1 MKQYCTVLIL
11 QKNRRWN
18 RQDSFYYK
26 IIHKCMNCTP
36 VVLGA
41 VTVLWPMVIIHIS
54 VYGATRAFSGAKC
67 GQIIFHLLLLMNDV
81 EADDWSRP
89 QSSFWTSPFARKIR
103 FARAALLRVH
113 TCQHLWSCTDEAVS
127 AGLVWCTCC
136 CFLFVS
142 WPVVSRLQRHTLT
155 DFSNNIR
162 SVCKSHSTE
171 FV

>member
-1 MKQYCTVLIL
+1 MYELYSCGVGRCNSTLAHDH
-11 QKNRRWN
+11 N
-18 RQDSFYYK
+18 SYF
-26 IIHKCMNCTP
+26 
-36 VVLGA
+36 
-41 VTVLWPMVIIHIS
+41 S
-54 VYGATRAFSGAKC
+54 VWCHSGFFRSKVWTD
-67 GQIIFHLLLLMNDV
+67 IIFHLLLLMNDV

-89 QSSFWTSPFARKIR
+89 QSSFWTSPFARKTR

-142 WPVVSRLQRHTLT
+142 WPVVSRLQRRTQT